1 MTFLDTWPGL
11 LAGSLRATGLWFEV
25 RKVDFDATLTDLSF
39 FSGKAL
45 FNTIHFASSFSRVG
59 EMNLASERE
68 VLQ

>member
-1 MTFLDTWPGL
+1 LG
-11 LAGSLRATGLWFEV
+11 GSVHVTALWFEDERV
-25 RKVDFDATLTDLSF
+25 ESDASLAALSF